1 MFHKNVIFVVF
12 YLLFSIQLIL
22 FATMLIPLLSTLV
35 ILHTHCFLVVG
46 LWWEQYGD
54 SAPGLQRVA
63 IRILS
68 QVCST
73 FSFHRQWSNFRQ
85 IHSEKRNK
93 IDRETLNDL
102 VYINYNLKLARQMN
116 AKSSEVDLLQLDDM
130 DMTSEWV
137 EENETASPT
146 QWLDRFGPALDG
158 NDLNTRQFS
167 SSIFGANDPI
177 FGL

>member
-1 MFHKNVIFVVF
+1 MLSSFV
-12 YLLFSIQLIL
+12 LSPGLCIDQL
-22 FATMLIPLLSTLV
+22 
-35 ILHTHCFLVVG
+35 CG

-54 SAPGLQRVA
+54 SAPALQRVA

-73 FSFHRQWSNFRQ
+73 FTFERNWSAFQQ

-93 IDRETLNDL
+93 IDKETMNDL
-102 VYINYNLKLARQMN
+102 IYINSNLKLARQMRSPE
-116 AKSSEVDLLQLDDM
+116 ADPILFDDI

-137 EENETASPT
+137 EESENPSPT
-146 QWLDRFGPALDG
+146 QWLDRLSSALDG
-158 NDLNTRQFS
+158 NDLNTRQFNA
-167 SSIFGANDPI
+167 SIFSTNDPI

>member
-1 MFHKNVIFVVF
+1 MNTLNFVYVCWIFKQT
-12 YLLFSIQLIL
+12 YCQSYAI
-22 FATMLIPLLSTLV
+22 
-35 ILHTHCFLVVG
+35 G

-54 SAPGLQRVA
+54 PAPVLQRVA

-68 QVCST
+68 QVCCSFT
-73 FSFHRQWSNFRQ
+73 FERHWNAFQQ

-102 VYINYNLKLARQMN
+102 VYINYNLKLARHTRL
-116 AKSSEVDLLQLDDM
+116 KSLEADPIQFDDI

-137 EENETASPT
+137 EESDDASPS
-146 QWLDRFGPALDG
+146 QWLDRFGPLDG
-158 NDLNTRQFS
+158 NDLNTKQFS
-167 SSIFGANDPI
+167 SAIFSSNDPI

>member
-1 MFHKNVIFVVF
+1 M
-12 YLLFSIQLIL
+12 
-22 FATMLIPLLSTLV
+22 
-35 ILHTHCFLVVG
+35 
-46 LWWEQYGD
+46 
-54 SAPGLQRVA
+54 LQRVA

-68 QVCST
+68 QVCSSFT
-73 FSFHRQWSNFRQ
+73 FERHWNAFQQ

-102 VYINYNLKLARQMN
+102 VYINYNLKLARHTRL
-116 AKSSEVDLLQLDDM
+116 KSLEADPIQFDDI

-137 EENETASPT
+137 EESENSSPS
-146 QWLDRFGPALDG
+146 QWLDRFGPLDG

-167 SSIFGANDPI
+167 AAIFSSNDHI